1 MVSIIFCE
9 FLFLSNIF
17 SLPQGIEKDLS
28 DQLSMRILFI
38 DKKKKE
44 QVVIG
49 LQNIFRLGKLIIKS
63 KDFLL
68 KSI

>member
-17 SLPQGIEKDLS
+17 SLPQGIEKDLF

-38 DKKKKE
+38 DKKKKNKLLLDYKT
-44 QVVIG
+44 IS
-49 LQNIFRLGKLIIKS
+49 GKVN
-63 KDFLL
+63 
-68 KSI
+68 

>member
-17 SLPQGIEKDLS
+17 SLPQGIEKDLF